1 MIRSGATSGR
11 RGAFIKYTV
20 RCGGWEQ
27 QREARFVLCTALLFI
42 CLKKANSGLEYIIC
56 VF

>member
-42 CLKKANSGLEYIIC
+42 CLKKANSGLEYNIC